1 VVKIL
6 EAATLSMGQHGRPV
20 ELTWEKQYA

>member
-6 EAATLSMGQHGRPV
+6 EAATQSLKQQGRLI
-20 ELTWEKQYA
+20 ELDSAEVAV